1 MTYLAKVLH
10 IKLLLEQ
17 PGQVLAA
24 VYKESLRAGA
34 PDANATAGW
43 CELAQRVVDKHVSA
57 IATGLAQQRSGMKI
71 HAILRTDADDNAY
84 SEVDLTWSEAW
95 TKSGTYK
102 ELLLAVRNVI
112 RHDRL
117 VANQEDFQAEL
128 VQAGPD
134 DVAS

>member
-17 PGQVLAA
+17 HGQVLAA

-57 IATGLAQQRSGMKI
+57 IATGLAQQRSCMMI
-71 HAILRTDADDNAY
+71 HAILQTGADDNAY
-84 SEVDLTWSEAW
+84 SEVDLTWPEAW

-102 ELLLAVRNVI
+102 DLLLAVRNVI

-117 VANQEDFQAEL
+117 VANQETLQAEL

-134 DVAS
+134 DVAP

>member
-17 PGQVLAA
+17 HGQVLTA
-24 VYKESLRAGA
+24 VYKESLRGGA
-34 PDANATAGW
+34 PDANAATGW
-43 CELAQRVVDKHVSA
+43 CERAQRIVDKHVSA
-57 IATGLAQQRSGMKI
+57 IATGLAQQRSGMII
-71 HAILRTDADDNAY
+71 HAILRTGADDNAY

-117 VANQEDFQAEL
+117 VANQETLQAEL
-128 VQAGPD
+128 AQAGPD
-134 DVAS
+134 DVDP